1 VEYLELSLI
10 SGRNIEFDSS
20 IRLFPILFS
29 ENDDLATMIIVDSM
43 FGFTTHK
50 MNVRFRPNRRLS
62 PQWKLTVEQFQQHLD
77 YERCFTEV
85 TSTGNWY
92 DHLLAR
98 KSPAQLTVFKEHV
111 SEEIERIEIK
121 NRSFRCFVFFI
132 YSIKIPVLHL
142 NHVIDIQQKN
152 VEEKSSPQK
161 NGRIKFFMM
170 NDNEYL

>member
-1 VEYLELSLI
+1 
-10 SGRNIEFDSS
+10 
-20 IRLFPILFS
+20 
-29 ENDDLATMIIVDSM
+29 MIIVDSM

-50 MNVRFRPNRRLS
+50 MNIRFRPNRRLS

-85 TSTGNWY
+85 TSIGNWY

-111 SEEIERIEIK
+111 SEDIECIQIK
-121 NRSFRCFVFFI
+121 NQSFRCFVFFI

-152 VEEKSSPQK
+152 VEEKWSLQK
-161 NGRIKFFMM
+161 NGRINGF
-170 NDNEYL
+170 YR